1 MKQEFVRIRATVRK
15 PQRTW
20 WTMALWSPRKGGPC
34 WPRAEAEA
42 SGQDQASCAGAR
54 DLHDCG
60 PPVPASWCLL
70 SLRSGFLGN
79 RDSPP
84 SRQQGSH
91 RGRDCQ
97 QPGFQPFPLSQKW
110 LCFKKCPCRGG
121 AGLALV
127 GALLLCKNA
136 WERRGRGSENQ
147 SPGAPLNDCFSKAPH
162 LRPAWG
168 SKFLSQPWIVGRG
181 RWTHPV
187 QDSCCPEFR
196 GCSESKGSA
205 SSLPWQEQG
214 ELTPH
219 VSSALGDSASPCG
232 VPKPSVSWPPLGLRV
247 SSPVPPLPLT
257 SVRVVPADELME
269 VRW

>member
-1 MKQEFVRIRATVRK
+1 MATGTLPLPGSRGV
-15 PQRTW
+15 T
-20 WTMALWSPRKGGPC
+20 
-34 WPRAEAEA
+34 EAEIVN
-42 SGQDQASCAGAR
+42 SQASSPF
-54 DLHDCG
+54 LF
-60 PPVPASWCLL
+60 
-70 SLRSGFLGN
+70 LRN
-79 RDSPP
+79 
-84 SRQQGSH
+84 GSV
-91 RGRDCQ
+91 
-97 QPGFQPFPLSQKW
+97 LKNA
-110 LCFKKCPCRGG
+110 LVG
-121 AGLALV
+121 AGLAL
-127 GALLLCKNA
+127 LLWVLCSCAKMP
-136 WERRGRGSENQ
+136 GRG
-147 SPGAPLNDCFSKAPH
+147 GAEAQKTRAQVLPLSDCFSKAPH

-214 ELTPH
+214 ELTPR

-232 VPKPSVSWPPLGLRV
+232 VPKPSISWPPLGLRV